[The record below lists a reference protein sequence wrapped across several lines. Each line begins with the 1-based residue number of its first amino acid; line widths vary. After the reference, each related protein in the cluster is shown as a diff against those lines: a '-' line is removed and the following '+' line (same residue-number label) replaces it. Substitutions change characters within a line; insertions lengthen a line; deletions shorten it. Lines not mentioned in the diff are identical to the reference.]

1 LQLGLKD
8 IAKFLKRERCERLI
22 RYTGQEIA
30 FTGLG
35 AEIPN
40 AKVNLGTFSNKVK
53 VLVEVPNIAQALD
66 NNQYLLCKQ
75 ASDPICPEELRT
87 YCLKVRLIQ
96 IQAFSQLHALL
107 SIPKPDKKLNIE
119 IRKWVKYSN
128 KLIEISINALAKDL
142 LCESEQLI
150 KSSGANAEVSFKTSR
165 KDLTTINSIMKYQS
179 SDKKELEEAVLILK
193 QPFETE

>member
-1 LQLGLKD
+1 LGFKE
-8 IAKFLKRERCERLI
+8 IAKLIKRERCERLI
-22 RYTGQEIA
+22 KYTGQEIT

-40 AKVNLGTFSNKVK
+40 AKVNLAALSNKIK
-53 VLVEVPNIAQALD
+53 VLVEVPRIAQVLD
-66 NNQYLLCKQ
+66 DNQYMLCKQ

-107 SIPKPDKKLNIE
+107 CIPQPDKNLNKE
-119 IRKWVKYSN
+119 IRRWVTYSN
-128 KLIEISINALAKDL
+128 KIAEISINALAKDIVG
-142 LCESEQLI
+142 ESGGLI
-150 KSSGANAEVSFKTSR
+150 KSSTADVEANSLKIAG
-165 KDLTTINSIMKYQS
+165 KDLLAINSILKYQS
-179 SDKKELEEAVLILK
+179 SDKAELEDAVLILK